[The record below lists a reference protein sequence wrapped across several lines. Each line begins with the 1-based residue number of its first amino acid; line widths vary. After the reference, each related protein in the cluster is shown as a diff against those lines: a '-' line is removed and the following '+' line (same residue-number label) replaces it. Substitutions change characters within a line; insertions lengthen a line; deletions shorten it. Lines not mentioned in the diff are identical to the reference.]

1 MTVTRRIRRRGE
13 HEISRKTIA
22 RGMPVDPSEPVVNT
36 LVCFVLFRTRG
47 CGCSGHPAFPAPSE
61 FEGRML
67 LGKNSRG
74 CAARSRSC
82 VRKGCY
88 LTIESVTVI
97 PRHRHSGFD
106 ASHRPGMTNVEVFPS
121 LRANGSRE
129 CAPDDKLREA
139 IQLSARQVWIASS
152 LCSSQRR
159 KSSQRGPAIF
169 AVGEARFL
177 QIEIAFDPPPDLV
190 GDLAVAQQDV
200 DEFPLRC
207 NQLSRQFHP
216 RG

>member
-1 MTVTRRIRRRGE
+1 MVHGRLSLMLGARLSSTPLHHQCEGRPPAFQASRATRATNSAVASAACLEGPRG
-13 HEISRKTIA
+13 A
-22 RGMPVDPSEPVVNT
+22 RYPI
-36 LVCFVLFRTRG
+36 

-139 IQLSARQVWIASS
+139 IQLSARN
-152 LCSSQRR
+152 
-159 KSSQRGPAIF
+159 PAL
-169 AVGEARFL
+169 GETS
-177 QIEIAFDPPPDLV
+177 
-190 GDLAVAQQDV
+190 V
-200 DEFPLRC
+200 DCF
-207 NQLSRQFHP
+207 
-216 RG
+216 